1 MKLEEL
7 IQKRFVS
14 TAALAERLTT
24 YNGVP
29 AVFSPEAPG
38 DEQDGWGGETQYPMV
53 TYNYDLQANEERN
66 SAGSLSV
73 SIFCQNTTDVFPED
87 IAPRNACV
95 M

>member
-38 DEQDGWGGETQYPMV
+38 DEQDGWVLRSRQ
-53 TYNYDLQANEERN
+53 QALR
-66 SAGSLSV
+66 G
-73 SIFCQNTTDVFPED
+73 IQ
-87 IAPRNACV
+87 
-95 M
+95 

>member
-14 TAALAERLTT
+14 TAALAERLAT

-38 DEQDGWGGETQYPMV
+38 DEQDGWAVKRST
-53 TYNYDLQANEERN
+53 LW
-66 SAGSLSV
+66 
-73 SIFCQNTTDVFPED
+73 
-87 IAPRNACV
+87 
-95 M
+95 

>member
-53 TYNYDLQANEERN
+53 TYNYDLQANEEMLLMMFR
-66 SAGSLSV
+66 SAARDRKKVLS
-73 SIFCQNTTDVFPED
+73 DGH
-87 IAPRNACV
+87 
-95 M
+95 

>member
-53 TYNYDLQANEERN
+53 TYNYDLQATKNETVPVVFRYRY
-66 SAGSLSV
+66 SV
-73 SIFCQNTTDVFPED
+73 RTQQMYSRRT
-87 IAPRNACV
+87 
-95 M
+95 

>member
-73 SIFCQNTTDVFPED
+73 SIF
-87 IAPRNACV
+87 
-95 M
+95 

>member
-38 DEQDGWGGETQYPMV
+38 DEQEGWGGETQYPMV
-53 TYNYDLQANEERN
+53 TYN
-66 SAGSLSV
+66 
-73 SIFCQNTTDVFPED
+73 
-87 IAPRNACV
+87 
-95 M
+95 

>member
-14 TAALAERLTT
+14 TAALAERLAT

-38 DEQDGWGGETQYPMV
+38 DEQEGWGGETQYPRQYGDRWV
-53 TYNYDLQANEERN
+53 LRSRQQALC
-66 SAGSLSV
+66 G
-73 SIFCQNTTDVFPED
+73 IQ
-87 IAPRNACV
+87 
-95 M
+95 